1 MDWNENEHPRDKI
14 GQFTDKENGN
24 RVKTQLPINVCAAAG
39 ITLPSDVTAERAW
52 EILKEK
58 TGLTPDKV
66 KEELNKKEESPQE
79 KINSIKIRFDQDN
92 ILPELN
98 KKELVKIGLNE
109 NKKILLK
116 KNIID
121 RNFVEHSDLSKE
133 DFQNIITKAL
143 YIPSEVFPAN
153 KNKPYYHFAKVIEIN
168 SKGKPEIGLALL
180 DVDNKKEYFEIV
192 HAHFV
197 SSAGLKR
204 YQNKNKD

>member
-1 MDWNENEHPRDKI
+1 MTWNETEHPRDDS

-24 RVKTQLPINVCAAAG
+24 CGKTQLPINACAAAG
-39 ITLPSDVTAERAW
+39 ITLPSDTTEERAW

-58 TGLTPDKV
+58 TGLTSDKG
-66 KEELNKKEESPQE
+66 KE
-79 KINSIKIRFDQDN
+79 KINSVKIRYDQDN
-92 ILPELN
+92 ILPKKK
-98 KKELVKIGLNE
+98 KKELEKIGLNE

-116 KNIID
+116 KNIIN
-121 RNFVEHSDLSKE
+121 RNFIEHSDLSKE
-133 DFQNIITKAL
+133 DFQNIITNAL

-168 SKGKPEIGLALL
+168 SKGKSEIGLALL